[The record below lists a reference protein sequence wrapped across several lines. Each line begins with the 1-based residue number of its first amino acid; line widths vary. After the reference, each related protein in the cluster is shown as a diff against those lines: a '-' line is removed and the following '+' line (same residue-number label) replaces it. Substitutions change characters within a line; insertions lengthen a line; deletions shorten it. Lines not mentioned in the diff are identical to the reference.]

1 MAGSGYEYL
10 EHIYENYKIYYTLLH
25 KKDVVDCSKYLPKWW
40 GKFIC
45 VKNVKHLSGIQNGGA
60 LIQNT
65 HKLMALGCFEIR
77 YNEDRIFVFTDLRYY
92 VRWIYKTARIRSG
105 AYYEY
110 AYPEFGQAKG
120 FLNIYDGHANRPIIP
135 EKQLYFDLFPLG

>member
-1 MAGSGYEYL
+1 MVGEIHCVIHS
-10 EHIYENYKIYYTLLH
+10 
-25 KKDVVDCSKYLPKWW
+25 S
-40 GKFIC
+40 

-60 LIQNT
+60 LIQNK
-65 HKLMALGCFEIR
+65 HQLMALGCFEIR

-110 AYPEFGQAKG
+110 AYPEFGQMKG
-120 FLNIYDGHANRPIIP
+120 TLNIYDGHSNNPIIP